1 MEELDTGRKDVLRL
15 ILRRVQLAGAPTRG
29 ASHAGAIHALR
40 VASSPYGGDTSGVGD
55 VVSMK
60 LERLSL
66 PEMGNRGVLV
76 EEVLSGEAGK
86 MLRDPETM
94 MAVAV

>member
-1 MEELDTGRKDVLRL
+1 M
-15 ILRRVQLAGAPTRG
+15 
-29 ASHAGAIHALR
+29 
-40 VASSPYGGDTSGVGD
+40 GD